1 MKRTRKGHG
10 RDSLPCPF
18 RIISGV
24 EAICIDV
31 IALGVDV
38 DVAQE
43 FCRANVI
50 YSFVVDCH
58 ELLEGVV
65 HDTAGFVVE
74 KFLGAAC
81 RCICREPIT
90 AVIEAK

>member
-18 RIISGV
+18 RVISRI
-24 EAICIDV
+24 EAVGIDV

-38 DVAQE
+38 DAAQE
-43 FCRANVI
+43 FCRAYIVDGFVI
-50 YSFVVDCH
+50 DCH

-65 HDTAGFVVE
+65 HDTAGFVVQ
-74 KFLGAAC
+74 KFLGAIR
-81 RCICREPIT
+81 RCIRWEPIA
-90 AVIEAK
+90 AVIKAK